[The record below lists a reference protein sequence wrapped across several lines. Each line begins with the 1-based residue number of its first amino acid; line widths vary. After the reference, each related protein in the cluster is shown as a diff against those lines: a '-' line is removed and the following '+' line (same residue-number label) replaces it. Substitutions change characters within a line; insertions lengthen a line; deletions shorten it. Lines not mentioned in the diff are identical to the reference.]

1 MTARNVR
8 PSRRDSALRAV
19 LALLALA
26 ALVAL
31 YLGTDIVTGLE
42 RRLYDAAATSAAP
55 RPLPEIAIIAIDDAS
70 LAKLGPW
77 PWSYDLHA
85 QLIDQLAAAGAKTI
99 VHTSVFHAPQTDPG
113 ARRPLPVLSPIEVA
127 EVAADTAAESQPVPV
142 PETVPDAI
150 DSAAAVVAQP
160 EPEPEP
166 EPQPEPPTE
175 PLPDPDARLAT
186 SVQRAGNVLL
196 AGDYVVS
203 AGAAGI
209 TPVAAPLAQA
219 HQSALPDPGAGA
231 LSATPAQLPLNEFD
245 HASAGVG
252 HMNLLADA
260 DGVVRRV
267 PLLVRHD
274 GVGVPSLA
282 LLAAAH
288 SLYLGMGDVQR
299 VPGPALRVGALT
311 IPTNDGHVLRPHF
324 YAPRQSQPVFALD
337 SFHAVLGGAVD
348 ASKYQGKVVLV
359 GTTAAAL
366 QVPVTVPGGQQWA
379 PVQVL
384 AHSISSIRQGH
395 GYTQPAWG
403 PQAMWLVLLVV
414 GLHVL
419 LGLPRWPVVAGAA
432 ITLGLLGVLLGVQAW
447 LLASVHGWQPLVLPM
462 LALLVGQVLHF
473 FYRLRPVAPTRPQS
487 DTQGDLAVALALQ
500 AEGLLDAAF
509 DLLRRV
515 PPDAAVLGNLHRLAQ
530 DYERKQ
536 QFSRA
541 QAVYEHIVRH
551 APGDRDASA
560 GRQRVRG
567 LAQAALAQA
576 APATPATPSTPTTP
590 VVPTADTAPQPVQ
603 TVVYDAV
610 RDVNEHSNM
619 VDFQEAV
626 MDSAAL
632 PAPVATPDRAPPVAV
647 SNTP

>member
-1 MTARNVR
+1 MTAGNVR
-8 PSRRDSALRAV
+8 PSRRDTALRAV

-99 VHTSVFHAPQTDPG
+99 VHTSVFHAPQTDPI
-113 ARRPLPVLSPIEVA
+113 ARLPLPILSPIEVDA
-127 EVAADTAAESQPVPV
+127 VAAVAESQPVT
-142 PETVPDAI
+142 ETVPGAI
-150 DSAAAVVAQP
+150 DPVAAAVAQ
-160 EPEPEP
+160 PEP
-166 EPQPEPPTE
+166 EPQPEPPPE

-203 AGAAGI
+203 ARAVGI
-209 TPVAAPLAQA
+209 PPVAAPLAQA

-231 LSATPAQLPLNEFD
+231 LSATPGQLPLDEFD

-260 DGVVRRV
+260 DGVVRRL
-267 PLLVRHD
+267 PLLVRYG

-288 SLYLGMGDVQR
+288 SLYLTMGDVQR

-311 IPTNDGHVLRPHF
+311 IPTNDGFVLSPHF

-348 ASKYQGKVVLV
+348 ARKYQGKVVLV
-359 GTTAAAL
+359 GATAAAL
-366 QVPVTVPGGQQWA
+366 QAPVTGPGGQQWA

-419 LGLPRWPVVAGAA
+419 LGLPRWPVAVGAA

-473 FYRLRPVAPTRPQS
+473 LYRLRPVAPIHPLS
-487 DTQGDLAVALALQ
+487 DPQGDLAVALALQ

-515 PPDAAVLGNLHRLAQ
+515 PPDAAVLGSLHRLAQ

-560 GRQRVRG
+560 GRQRLRG
-567 LAQAALAQA
+567 LVQAAFAQA
-576 APATPATPSTPTTP
+576 APTTSTTSPTP
-590 VVPTADTAPQPVQ
+590 VAPTPDTAPQPVQ

-632 PAPVATPDRAPPVAV
+632 PAPVATPDRGGAVAV